1 MPEEITTA
9 QHSSTTEELSN
20 HDPHC
25 LGLARFE
32 GEALKSF
39 RENFTTADLR
49 QVEKLAHSMI
59 SKHFPTLRPD
69 KDELV
74 QETLKNFINRGLAN
88 YSPEKGELVGYFY
101 TIMRNTA
108 AKLLQHKH
116 KMNRTEPA
124 EILSETLPL
133 SFSTLG
139 DSFKELQPVPIQLA
153 DREWTDQLENLLHMA
168 LPDRQTGELTKD
180 RILPEEV
187 HGFIWTRFTK
197 KTLGEGE
204 QTLIAQATDLATPEK
219 PPLEY
224 LQEAIEYGLT
234 QLSLP
239 ARQLLADVSI
249 NKVSYQEL
257 VHSHAKSS
265 ESPHTFVKMRIFR
278 ARRKVLLEASEYLCP
293 SDSALHEPKDSPAE

>member
-1 MPEEITTA
+1 MPEEITTP
-9 QHSSTTEELSN
+9 QHSSTTEELSS

-32 GEALKSF
+32 GEALKGF

-49 QVEKLAHSMI
+49 QVEKLAHSVI

-88 YSPEKGELVGYFY
+88 YSPDKGALAGYFY

-116 KMNRTEPA
+116 KINRTEPA
-124 EILSETLPL
+124 ESLSEMLPL

-139 DSFKELQPVPIQLA
+139 DSFKELEPVPMQLA
-153 DREWTDQLENLLHMA
+153 EREWTNQQKNLLHMT
-168 LPDRQTGELTKD
+168 LPDKQTGELTED

-204 QTLIAQATDLATPEK
+204 QTLIAQVTDLATPEK
-219 PPLEY
+219 SPVEY

-239 ARQLLADVSI
+239 ARQLLADVSV
-249 NKVSYQEL
+249 NKVSYKEL
-257 VHSHAKSS
+257 AQSHAESS
-265 ESPHTFVKMRIFR
+265 ESPHTMVKMRIFR
-278 ARRKVLLEASEYLCP
+278 ARRKVLLEASEYLSP
-293 SDSALHEPKDSPAE
+293 SDSALHEPKNSHAE